1 MCIRD
6 SGDTVVFPQQY
17 TTVLLARARYYLHQF
32 KDNISQSQLADA
44 EYKKGLRTMREQLI
58 ESFPDSMID
67 DRIRIV

>member
-1 MCIRD
+1 MGASLI
-6 SGDTVVFPQQY
+6 T
-17 TTVLLARARYYLHQF
+17 LAAV
-32 KDNISQSQLADA
+32 NPCSSAA